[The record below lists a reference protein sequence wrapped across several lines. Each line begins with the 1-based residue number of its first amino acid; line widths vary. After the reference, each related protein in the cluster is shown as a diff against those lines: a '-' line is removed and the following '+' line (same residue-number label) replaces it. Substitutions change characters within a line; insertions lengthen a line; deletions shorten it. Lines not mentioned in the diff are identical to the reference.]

1 MKLFSN
7 REQQLLSLFSHDTDQ
22 AMDAL
27 YQEYADYLA
36 GVCGR
41 YVRGEDALK
50 DVLQEC
56 FIKIFMQ
63 IGQFHYRGQGSL
75 KAWMTRIV
83 VNESIDSIR
92 KEAAQ
97 AKVIIDREPPDLPDE
112 PPDTDGLTA
121 DVIERMILELPP
133 GYRTVFNLFAIEGRT
148 HEEIARQLGIKPATS
163 ASQFHHAKKLLAAK
177 IKDYKLKHRT

>member
-1 MKLFSN
+1 MNLFSN
-7 REQQLLSLFSHDTDQ
+7 REQQLLSLFSHDSDR
-22 AMDAL
+22 AMDTL

-50 DVLQEC
+50 DVLQES

-63 IGQFHYRGQGSL
+63 ISRFEYRGRGSL
-75 KAWMTRIV
+75 KAWLTRIV

-92 KEAAQ
+92 KES
-97 AKVIIDREPPDLPDE
+97 VRNTVDMGENLPEIPDE
-112 PPDTDGLTA
+112 PPETDGLTA
-121 DVIERMILELPP
+121 DVLEKLILELPP
-133 GYRTVFNLFAIEGRT
+133 GYRTVFNLYVIEGLS
-148 HEEIARQLGIKPATS
+148 HQEIARQLGIKPASS
-163 ASQFHHAKKLLAAK
+163 ASQFHHARHMLAAK